1 MDILKKLFPLSF
13 KTMKEVKDLVI
24 GIVVYLIVAIL
35 AGVAI
40 FLATLITG
48 WIPGVGALV
57 GWVLG
62 LAGGLIDLYA
72 LVGIILQIL
81 VYTKVIKD

>member
-13 KTMKEVKDLVI
+13 KKMSEVKELI
-24 GIVVYLIVAIL
+24 IAIVVYLVVAIL

-40 FLATLITG
+40 FLATLIVG
-48 WIPGVGALV
+48 WIPVVGALV
-57 GWVLG
+57 GWLLG
-62 LAGGLIDLYA
+62 IVGSLIDLYA
-72 LVGIILQIL
+72 LVGIVLVIL